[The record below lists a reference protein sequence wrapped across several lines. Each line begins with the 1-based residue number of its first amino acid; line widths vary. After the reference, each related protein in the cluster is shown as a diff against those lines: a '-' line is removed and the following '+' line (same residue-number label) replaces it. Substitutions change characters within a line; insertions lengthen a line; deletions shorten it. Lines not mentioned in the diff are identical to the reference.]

1 MFRRER
7 KNISGEK
14 DNSGHEIEEVRIAG
28 TNWYAGVEYRGQV
41 ARFHG
46 ELCINGFAATA
57 SGSRWIKH
65 KGPFREEEMFELMRA
80 AFMMMMIKKFV
91 FKKNRQLPWPNGD
104 CPRASVSRQT
114 RSSPYETRALRIV
127 SDRLKEEA
135 RGRALEGILG
145 KGGYY
150 EF

>member
-1 MFRRER
+1 MSRRKR

-14 DNSGHEIEEVRIAG
+14 DNSGHEIEAVRITG
-28 TNWYAGVEYRGQV
+28 TKWYADVEYRGQV

-80 AFMMMMIKKFV
+80 AHKYTLHYTKTHSKAEKWIIDFYDDDDKKICF
-91 FKKNRQLPWPNGD
+91 
-104 CPRASVSRQT
+104 
-114 RSSPYETRALRIV
+114 
-127 SDRLKEEA
+127 
-135 RGRALEGILG
+135 
-145 KGGYY
+145 
-150 EF
+150 